1 MTWQTPHKDMAERKK
16 LGFTD
21 RGAQIVFRLVED
33 AARGNVAV
41 GPELEALLHRRYW
54 SIWINDQPPLECA
67 GLPPVALSERLLRDW
82 YDDALRREMIV
93 LPQRDVCW
101 AASCPHCGRPSLRS
115 RPSGDFQ
122 RPMLSEWRCA
132 PCQSYFLVPTDHV
145 FFYDRT
151 YNRRLHDE
159 EVEFDE

>member
-1 MTWQTPHKDMAERKK
+1 MDEREKF
-16 LGFTD
+16 GFTD
-21 RGAQIVFRLVED
+21 RGARIVFRLLED
-33 AARGNVAV
+33 ASRENVAV
-41 GPELEALLHRRYW
+41 SAELEALLRRRYW
-54 SIWINDQPPLECA
+54 SICINDQPPVECA
-67 GLPPVALSERLLRDW
+67 GLPPVPLPERLLRDW
-82 YDDALRREMIV
+82 YDDALRRHAV
-93 LPQRDVCW
+93 ALPLRDICW

-132 PCQSYFLVPTDHV
+132 PCRSYFLAATDHV
-145 FFYDRT
+145 FFFDRT